1 MYSAL
6 HRKTGLNAV
15 SLLLVLLLVA
25 AEGEFRLVLVVVVNE
40 KVLALVRIREG
51 AGRGGGLQ
59 LVVLVLLTAG
69 GGGGQLFRGQGLG
82 PFRHGGGQAARG
94 LVPRILHKYNCNKK
108 ATDPDPL
115 QIPS

>member
-1 MYSAL
+1 MYSAP

-15 SLLLVLLLVA
+15 SLLLLLLLVA
-25 AEGEFRLVLVVVVNE
+25 AEGEFRLVLVVVVDE

-59 LVVLVLLTAG
+59 LVVLTGG